1 MIARRSIL
9 LLPVLL
15 AARCGSSPPPPA
27 TLELTIACG
36 PNINPSD
43 TGAPTPVAIHLF
55 FLTAAARFQR
65 ADVFALTE
73 REKATLAEDEAA
85 SEEIIVRPGEHQTV
99 KPALAKDVRFLGVA
113 VLFRDI
119 DQAKWR
125 AMAPLAASGPNRLTL
140 KIDGIEVSL
149 APT

>member
-1 MIARRSIL
+1 MIARRPIL

-27 TLELTIACG
+27 TLELAIACG
-36 PNINPSD
+36 PIINPND
-43 TGAPTPVAIHLF
+43 TGAAAPVVVRLF
-55 FLTAAARFQR
+55 FLTAATRFQR

-73 REKATLAEDEAA
+73 REKATLAEDEVA
-85 SEEIIVRPGEHQTV
+85 SQETIVRPGEHRTM
-99 KPALAKDVRFLGVA
+99 KPELAKEVRFLGVA

-125 AMAPLAASGPNRLTL
+125 ATAPLAVSGPNRLTL
-140 KIDGIEVSL
+140 KIDGIEASL
-149 APT
+149 APA